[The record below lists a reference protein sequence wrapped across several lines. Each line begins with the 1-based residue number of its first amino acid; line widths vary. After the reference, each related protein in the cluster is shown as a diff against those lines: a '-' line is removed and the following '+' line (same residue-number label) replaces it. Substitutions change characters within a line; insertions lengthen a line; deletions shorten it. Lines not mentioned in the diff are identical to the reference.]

1 MFGKTT
7 FLLAAVAAIANVV
20 VATPPAC
27 MLGAVNTYKT
37 PSDISA
43 VCKSKDMTGTIAKM
57 CGDGASDAL
66 SAFADICNKAG
77 VKVATE
83 LPSGTVSASAS
94 AKPTGAHNST
104 SIIVYTTA
112 SFDSACSCTKTAAV
126 TSQVVAVATSGLVAA
141 TGTGGSPT
149 GATKTPTGTGAPQST
164 GAAGK
169 NGVGLSAAALLAGLG
184 VMAAAL

>member
-77 VKVATE
+77 VKVATD
-83 LPSGTVSASAS
+83 LPSGTVSAS

-126 TSQVVAVATSGLVAA
+126 TSQVIAVATSGLVAA
-141 TGTGGSPT
+141 TGTGVSPA